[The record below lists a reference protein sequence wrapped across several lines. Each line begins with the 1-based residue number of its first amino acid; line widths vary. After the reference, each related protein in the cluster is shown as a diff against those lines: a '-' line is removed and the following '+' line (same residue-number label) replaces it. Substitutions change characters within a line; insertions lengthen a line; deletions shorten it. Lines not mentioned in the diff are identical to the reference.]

1 MEHTITNHKHFS
13 NFTIIPNEILRDK
26 NMTFAEKGLLSY
38 LLSLPDNWDIRVSVI
53 AETFGE
59 TERGILKLLRG
70 LIEMGYCK
78 RVAIR
83 KDGRLAGQHYVIT
96 DVANDFSAPAKNE
109 GAENSASQN
118 FSPAENS
125 APLKNEGAERIN
137 TLFQEDNIYIN
148 NNINNNKKREAPAST
163 TRERKCLFEE
173 SKFFDYELFRAQF
186 TESEFDDVDLLYYYN
201 RIKNWSGANGKK
213 KNDWILTARNW
224 MMDDSDKGKLK
235 KIKDVGAALPPDA
248 IKYLQDMA
256 D

>member
-148 NNINNNKKREAPAST
+148 NNKKREAPAST
-163 TRERKCLFEE
+163 TRERKCLFED

-186 TESEFDDVDLLYYYN
+186 TESEFDDVDLFYYYN
-201 RIKNWSGANGKK
+201 RLKNWSGGNGNK

-224 MMDDSDKGKLK
+224 MMDDADKGKLK
-235 KIKDVGAALPPDA
+235 KIKDVGAGLPPDA

>member
-137 TLFQEDNIYIN
+137 TLFQEEDNIY
-148 NNINNNKKREAPAST
+148 INNNKKREAPAST

-173 SKFFDYELFRAQF
+173 SKFYDYELFRAQF
-186 TESEFDDVDLLYYYN
+186 TESEFADVDLYYYYN
-201 RIKNWSGANGKK
+201 RLKNWSGANGKK

-235 KIKDVGAALPPDA
+235 KIKDVGAGLPPDA

>member
-59 TERGILKLLRG
+59 TERGFLKLLRG

-118 FSPAENS
+118 FSPSENS

-148 NNINNNKKREAPAST
+148 NNNKKREAPAST

-173 SKFFDYELFRAQF
+173 SKFYDYELFRAQF
-186 TESEFDDVDLLYYYN
+186 T
-201 RIKNWSGANGKK
+201 
-213 KNDWILTARNW
+213 
-224 MMDDSDKGKLK
+224 
-235 KIKDVGAALPPDA
+235 
-248 IKYLQDMA
+248 
-256 D
+256 

>member
-137 TLFQEDNIYIN
+137 TLFQEEDNIY
-148 NNINNNKKREAPAST
+148 INNNKKREAPAST

-186 TESEFDDVDLLYYYN
+186 TESEFADVDLFYYYN
-201 RIKNWSGANGKK
+201 RLKNWSGGNGKK

-224 MMDDSDKGKLK
+224 MLDDSDKGKLK
-235 KIKDVGAALPPDA
+235 KINDVGAGLPPDA

>member
-1 MEHTITNHKHFS
+1 
-13 NFTIIPNEILRDK
+13 
-26 NMTFAEKGLLSY
+26 MTFAEKGLLSY

-125 APLKNEGAERIN
+125 APLKNDGAERIN

-148 NNINNNKKREAPAST
+148 NNNKKREAPAST

-173 SKFFDYELFRAQF
+173 SKFYDYELFRAQF
-186 TESEFDDVDLLYYYN
+186 TESEFDDVDLYYYYN
-201 RIKNWSGANGKK
+201 RLKNWSGGNGKK

-224 MMDDSDKGKLK
+224 MMDDADKGKLK
-235 KIKDVGAALPPDA
+235 KIKDVGAGLPPDA

>member
-137 TLFQEDNIYIN
+137 TLFQEEDNIY
-148 NNINNNKKREAPAST
+148 INNNKKREAPAST

-173 SKFFDYELFRAQF
+173 SKFYDYELFRAQF
-186 TESEFDDVDLLYYYN
+186 TELEFADVDLYYYYN
-201 RIKNWSGANGKK
+201 RLKNWAGANGKK

-235 KIKDVGAALPPDA
+235 KIKDVGAGLPPDA

>member
-13 NFTIIPNEILRDK
+13 NFTIIPNAILRDK

-53 AETFGE
+53 AENFGE

-118 FSPAENS
+118 FSPSENS

-148 NNINNNKKREAPAST
+148 NNNKKREAPAST

-186 TESEFDDVDLLYYYN
+186 TESEFDDVDLYYYYN
-201 RIKNWSGANGKK
+201 RLKNWSGGNGKK

-235 KIKDVGAALPPDA
+235 KIKDVGAGLPPDA

>member
-1 MEHTITNHKHFS
+1 MEHTITNHKHFA

-148 NNINNNKKREAPAST
+148 NNNKKREAPAST
-163 TRERKCLFEE
+163 TRERKCLFED

-186 TESEFDDVDLLYYYN
+186 TESEFDDVDLYYYYN
-201 RIKNWSGANGKK
+201 RLKNWSGGNGKK

-235 KIKDVGAALPPDA
+235 KIKDVGAGLPPDA

>member
-1 MEHTITNHKHFS
+1 MEHTITNHRHFS
-13 NFTIIPNEILRDK
+13 NFTIVPNQILRDK

-53 AETFGE
+53 AETFDE
-59 TERGILKLLRG
+59 TERGVLKLLKG
-70 LIEMGYCK
+70 LIDRGYCK

-83 KDGRLAGQHYVIT
+83 KDGRLAGQQYIIT

-109 GAENSASQN
+109 GAGISASQN

-125 APLKNEGAERIN
+125 APRENEGAEEIN
-137 TLFQEDNIYIN
+137 TLFKDEDSIIY
-148 NNINNNKKREAPAST
+148 NKKREAPTSK

-173 SKFFDYELFRAQF
+173 SKFYDYERFREQF
-186 TESEFDDVDLLYYYN
+186 TEPDFVGVDLSYYYN

-224 MMDDSDKGKLK
+224 MMDDAEKGKLK
-235 KIKDVGAALPPDA
+235 KIMGVGVELSTDA
-248 IKYLQDMA
+248 MDYLREMSDGL
-256 D
+256 